1 MVERIGLVG
10 AAGAIGRSV
19 GQALRAR
26 GEPFRV
32 IGRSAGALESTFG
45 SVPGAERATWNPEDA
60 ASVRAAVRGLDTLV
74 YLVGVPYNE
83 FHRHPVVMGQ
93 TLAGAIAEGVKRMV
107 LVGTVYPYGAPRT
120 TPVREDHP
128 REPHTVKG
136 RMRKAQEDLLLEAD
150 AAGKIRG
157 TVLRLPDF
165 YGADIEKSFLHD
177 AFVAALQGRTA
188 NLIGPVDTPHEYVFV
203 PDVGP
208 VLLDLA
214 GRPEAYGR
222 WWHLGG
228 AGTISARQFVTKVF
242 GAVGRAPKS
251 RVAGR
256 NLLRVMGLFNPLMR
270 ELVEMHYLQTTPV
283 VLDDS
288 ALQKLLGSVKKTSY
302 DDGHPEDA
310 GADARDGCGR
320 AAERSAARPTELIHR
335 AARPV

>member
-10 AAGAIGRSV
+10 AAGAMGQSV
-19 GQALRAR
+19 GQALAVR
-26 GEPFRV
+26 GKPFRV
-32 IGRSAGALESTFG
+32 IGRSARGLESSFG
-45 SVPGAERATWNPEDA
+45 KMSGADRATWNPDDP

-74 YLVGVPYNE
+74 YLVGVPYDR
-83 FHRHPVVMGQ
+83 FDQHPVVMGQ
-93 TLAGAIAEGVKRMV
+93 TLAGAIAEGVQRMV
-107 LVGTVYPYGAPRT
+107 LVGTVYPYGLPRT

-128 REPHTVKG
+128 REPHTFKG

-165 YGADIEKSFLHD
+165 YGPDIEKSFLHD
-177 AFVAALQGRTA
+177 TFVAALQGRTA
-188 NLIGPVDTPHEYVFV
+188 NLIGPIDTPHEYVFV

-214 GRPEAYGR
+214 NRPEAYGR

-228 AGTISARQFVTKVF
+228 PGTITQREFATKVF
-242 GAVGRAPKS
+242 AAVGKAPKL
-251 RVAGR
+251 RVAGKS
-256 NLLRVMGLFNPLMR
+256 LLRVMGLFNPLMR

-288 ALQKLLGSVKKTSY
+288 ALQKLLGPLKKTSY
-302 DDGHPEDA
+302 EDGIGRTVEQMRA
-310 GADARDGCGR
+310 TSTAR
-320 AAERSAARPTELIHR
+320 AA
-335 AARPV
+335 